1 MSKLYVACGI
11 PGSGKSTYLA
21 NYVKE
26 FYSDEYSNMY
36 KIISRDAIRFSL
48 LEKEEDYFSH
58 EQEVFNIFIKEIFNA
73 LREGKDCFADATHLT
88 RVSRKKLFNAI
99 LDCNK
104 KYFDKGFLKVD
115 KIYAIYL
122 NTPLEVCLERN
133 ENRTGL
139 AHVPSNKIEEMYINS
154 QKPMK
159 EEGFDNIITINYGE
173 KEI

>member
-26 FYSDEYSNMY
+26 FYQDECSNMY
-36 KIISRDAIRFSL
+36 KIVSRDAIRFSL
-48 LEKEEDYFSH
+48 LKEGDDYFSC
-58 EQEVFNIFIKEIFNA
+58 EREVFNIFIKEIFNA
-73 LREGKDCFADATHLT
+73 L
-88 RVSRKKLFNAI
+88 
-99 LDCNK
+99 LDYNK
-104 KYFDKGFLKVD
+104 NHFDRGFLKID
-115 KIYAIYL
+115 GINAIYID
-122 NTPLEVCLERN
+122 TPLEICLERN

-139 AHVPSNKIEEMYINS
+139 AHVPSNKIKEMYINF

>member
-1 MSKLYVACGI
+1 MSKLYLMCGI

-21 NYVKE
+21 NYVKSHYTDE
-26 FYSDEYSNMY
+26 FSNMY
-36 KIISRDAIRFSL
+36 KIVSRDAIRFSL
-48 LEKEEDYFSH
+48 LKEGDDYFSC
-58 EQEVFNIFIKEIFNA
+58 EREVFNIFIKEIFNA

-104 KYFDKGFLKVD
+104 RYFDKGFLKVD

-122 NTPLEVCLERN
+122 NTPLDICLERN

-139 AHVPSNKIEEMYINS
+139 AHVPPKRIEEMYHNF
-154 QKPMK
+154 QKPTI
-159 EEGFDNIITINYGE
+159 EEGFNSIFTINYYKE
-173 KEI
+173 KG